1 MRFEATMAARHL
13 THGGIQ
19 TWLTVA
25 AVATGVTVIVFIS
38 SFTFGIR
45 DWAEGL
51 ISDMLPDVTVEA
63 ANPAVRP
70 VTEKGRKVLTESEPV
85 NQRSL
90 VITDWQRAESI
101 IRRLPGIVQVTPA
114 VLDHG
119 FAVRGNKTFDLTV
132 YGADP
137 VKLDGVTAVN
147 KYIVQGHYFGLRVD
161 ECVVDYKLVSELGIR
176 LGDHIRLASP
186 TGASEPFRIAGLYD
200 SGAQRGIYK
209 AFVTLH
215 AAQALYDTGAAV
227 RSLLIRT
234 SSIWGA
240 SSAADRIDAIL
251 PYDARAWTND
261 FPQAA
266 SQFRIYDAVAYLVST
281 FSLIASSFAIA
292 SILVV
297 QVLQKGRQI
306 GILKSIGARSGQ
318 IFRIF
323 VLEGLGVSVFGSA
336 LGALLGWGL
345 VTWLSSFKLPQ
356 TSAGAVTY
364 QMFPAV
370 LTPGIVA
377 AAISGAVVSTVIAA
391 VLPARRAAGLDP
403 IQAMR

>member
-1 MRFEATMAARHL
+1 MRFEATVAARHL
-13 THGGIQ
+13 MRGGVQ

-51 ISDMLPDVTVEA
+51 ISDMLPDVTVAA

-70 VTEKGRKVLTESEPV
+70 IDGEGRKVLTESEPV
-85 NQRSL
+85 DQRSL
-90 VITDWQRAESI
+90 TIADWQRAEGL
-101 IRRLPGIVQVTPA
+101 IRRLPGVVQVAPA
-114 VLDHG
+114 IMDHG

-137 VKLDGVTAVN
+137 EKLDGVTAVS

-161 ECVVDYKLVSELGIR
+161 ECVADYKLVSELGIR

-186 TGASEPFRIAGLYD
+186 TGESAPFRIVGLYD

-209 AFVTLH
+209 AFITLH
-215 AAQALYDTGAAV
+215 AAQALYDAGSGV
-227 RSLLIRT
+227 RSILIRT
-234 SSIWGA
+234 TSIWGA
-240 SSAADRIDAIL
+240 STVADRINAIL
-251 PYDARAWTND
+251 PYDAKAWTYD

-266 SQFRIYDAVAYLVST
+266 SQFKIYDGVAYLVST

-292 SILVV
+292 SILAV
-297 QVLQKGRQI
+297 QVLQKSRQI
-306 GILKSIGARSGQ
+306 GILKSIGARSRQ

-323 VLEGLGVSVFGSA
+323 VLEGLAVSIVGSA

-345 VTWLSSFKLPQ
+345 VAWLSTFKLPQ

-370 LTPGIVA
+370 LTPGLVA
-377 AAISGAVVSTVIAA
+377 AAILGAVASTVIAA